1 MAQLDLHV
9 TSETGQLR
17 ACALWGPGSEFDA
30 MAPDH
35 IAPLRLGRHGW
46 EPNPDYLLFDDLV
59 LLDHLRQEHAILRA
73 VVAAATGERNCLDL
87 RDMLTSVLAER
98 VARGEIV
105 EQVLDMEAQLGTPA
119 PQLRHARQRLDDL
132 TPVELSA
139 ALVTGLDPDD
149 ERALL
154 AAPSPN
160 LLFARDLA
168 AVVGNSLVLSYP
180 RARARKRDGIIAR
193 GIARHHPRLAGAQVI
208 DIRLGD
214 DSPSEAVDDRTVEGG
229 DVLVVAKDLVLVGLG
244 ERTSERG
251 ALLLAAALHAR
262 GIANVWG
269 VRLPHQRATMHLDTV
284 MTWIEPGRAL
294 AWLPGLGGDQA
305 QVVDLVAGG
314 QPIGRDVRALLEARG
329 RALDLVPCGGADPR
343 AGAREQWS
351 DGANAVCLGPGRIVL
366 YGRNRATLRELNRR
380 DYQVLSPD
388 EFIAN
393 ADLLM
398 LGDRR
403 WVVALPGSELSRGR
417 GGPRCL
423 TLPLQRA

>member
-30 MAPDH
+30 MVPDH

-59 LLDHLRQEHAILRA
+59 LLDHLRHEHAILRS
-73 VVAAATGERNCLDL
+73 VVVAATGERNCLDL
-87 RDMLTSVLAER
+87 RDMLTTVLADPL
-98 VARGEIV
+98 ARGEIV
-105 EQVLDMEAQLGTPA
+105 GQVLDMEAQLGTPA
-119 PQLRHARQRLDDL
+119 PQLQRARGRLEGL
-132 TPVELSA
+132 TPVDLTS

-149 ERALL
+149 DSALL
-154 AAPSPN
+154 AAPAPN

-168 AVVGNSLVLSYP
+168 AVVGDALVLSYP

-193 GIARHHPRLAGAQVI
+193 GIARHHPRLRGAHLL
-208 DIRLGD
+208 DIRHGD
-214 DSPSEAVDDRTVEGG
+214 AGQGEMVDDRTVEGG
-229 DVLVVAKDLVLVGLG
+229 DILVIAKDLVLVGLG
-244 ERTSERG
+244 ERTSELGGR
-251 ALLLAAALHAR
+251 LLAAALQAR

-305 QVVDLVAGG
+305 QVIDLVDAGR
-314 QPIGRDVRALLEARG
+314 PLGRDVRALLEAHG

-366 YGRNRATLRELNRR
+366 YGRNRATLRELNHR